1 MISTTSQPAGHASR
15 RRRAHR
21 PTHRSRCRS
30 PIITHQDQQ
39 SRERTR
45 IMGYFIGVILQT
57 VVLPIVSGTIELAA
71 TGGNNPVEVYGRWW
85 VFWGVGTRLL
95 VAGIVQLVRP
105 ETTAEILGTKQPTES
120 EQQVARELSTANLG
134 MGLAGLLALNAA
146 WAAPAGVA
154 GGVFLLIAG
163 LMHVRKKNKN
173 AQETLATWTDLI
185 VGVAALVF
193 ATYTGVSAFS

>member
-1 MISTTSQPAGHASR
+1 
-15 RRRAHR
+15 
-21 PTHRSRCRS
+21 
-30 PIITHQDQQ
+30 
-39 SRERTR
+39 
-45 IMGYFIGVILQT
+45 MGYFIGVILQT